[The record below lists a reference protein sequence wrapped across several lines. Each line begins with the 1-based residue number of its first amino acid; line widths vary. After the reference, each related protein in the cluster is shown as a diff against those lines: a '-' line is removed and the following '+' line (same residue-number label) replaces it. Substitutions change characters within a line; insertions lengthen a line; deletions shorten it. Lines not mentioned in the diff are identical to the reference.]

1 MATVKKLA
9 AKAAPKKTVV
19 KDTTPKISEERLQ
32 QMALMINE
40 LHHKYKES
48 VKSAKALKASA
59 SRLEKKSDQTFDM
72 PVEVRDWI
80 EQAGSRLKSM
90 QSKIDRLELENKE
103 LKSYKRWAE
112 HKILGSS
119 PE

>member
-1 MATVKKLA
+1 MATAKKVV
-9 AKAAPKKTVV
+9 AKATPKKKVELTPPKKPV
-19 KDTTPKISEERLQ
+19 KRE
-32 QMALMINE
+32 
-40 LHHKYKES
+40 
-48 VKSAKALKASA
+48 
-59 SRLEKKSDQTFDM
+59 QTFDM

-80 EQAGSRLKSM
+80 EQAGSRLKSL
-90 QSKIDRLELENKE
+90 QSKVDRLELENKE

>member
-1 MATVKKLA
+1 MAIAKKA
-9 AKAAPKKTVV
+9 VAKATPNKPV
-19 KDTTPKISEERLQ
+19 KRE
-32 QMALMINE
+32 
-40 LHHKYKES
+40 
-48 VKSAKALKASA
+48 
-59 SRLEKKSDQTFDM
+59 QTFDM

>member
-1 MATVKKLA
+1 MATLKKPV
-9 AKAAPKKTVV
+9 AKVAPKKAVA
-19 KDTTPKISEERLQ
+19 TTP
-32 QMALMINE
+32 
-40 LHHKYKES
+40 
-48 VKSAKALKASA
+48 AKPTK
-59 SRLEKKSDQTFDM
+59 REQTFDM

>member
-1 MATVKKLA
+1 MATAKKVA
-9 AKAAPKKTVV
+9 AKAAPKEASFKEHAT
-19 KDTTPKISEERLQ
+19 KI
-32 QMALMINE
+32 ND
-40 LHHKYKES
+40 LHRKYTES
-48 VKSAKALKASA
+48 VKSAKALKDRAT
-59 SRLEKKSDQTFDM
+59 RLERESRQTFDM

-80 EQAGSRLKSM
+80 EQAGSRLKSL
-90 QSKIDRLELENKE
+90 QSKVDRLELENKE

>member
-1 MATVKKLA
+1 MATAKKA
-9 AKAAPKKTVV
+9 VAKATPKKQVELTPPKKPV
-19 KDTTPKISEERLQ
+19 KRE
-32 QMALMINE
+32 
-40 LHHKYKES
+40 
-48 VKSAKALKASA
+48 
-59 SRLEKKSDQTFDM
+59 QTFDM

>member
-1 MATVKKLA
+1 MATAKKA
-9 AKAAPKKTVV
+9 VAKAAPKKQVELTPPKKPV
-19 KDTTPKISEERLQ
+19 KRE
-32 QMALMINE
+32 
-40 LHHKYKES
+40 
-48 VKSAKALKASA
+48 
-59 SRLEKKSDQTFDM
+59 QTFDM

>member
-1 MATVKKLA
+1 MATAKKVA
-9 AKAAPKKTVV
+9 AKDAPKKLVA
-19 KDTTPKISEERLQ
+19 TTP
-32 QMALMINE
+32 
-40 LHHKYKES
+40 
-48 VKSAKALKASA
+48 VKPTK
-59 SRLEKKSDQTFDM
+59 REQTFDM